1 MLGQMMPGGTGCF
14 GMLLDAEKCKFA
26 MEIPTNIGGVG
37 GKLFCVWTTARLR
50 TFRLSTSFLSR
61 MRQRNDFEG

>member
-1 MLGQMMPGGTGCF
+1 MSGVSENIMLGQMMPGGTGCF

-37 GKLFCVWTTARLR
+37 GKLFCV
-50 TFRLSTSFLSR
+50 
-61 MRQRNDFEG
+61 